1 MNAWAPV
8 DRGSGRPLVLIPGIQ
23 GRCQWMAPA
32 IEALSRRYRVL
43 SFSLNDLGASEGF
56 FDRCVARIDALLDAS
71 AGPEAPAVVTGVSFG
86 GLVAVRY
93 AARRAGRTSHLV
105 LTSSPSPRWPL
116 DPVSARYIRR
126 PRLAVPAFALRS
138 IPRIA
143 PEIAASLSSWTRR
156 TTFTARHLA
165 RVIRY
170 PLAPRH
176 MAAWVHA
183 WMSTDFVSD
192 CRSIRAPTLLIT
204 GDASLDRVV
213 PVASSLDYLQLIAG
227 SRHVVL
233 RQTGHLGLITKPD
246 AYARLIEAFVDA
258 QAPSLEPQSVSRKS

>member
-1 MNAWAPV
+1 MTAWTPI
-8 DRGSGRPLVLIPGIQ
+8 DRGAGRPLVLIPGIQ

-32 IEALSRRYRVL
+32 IETLSRRYRVL

-56 FDRCVARIDALLDAS
+56 FDRCLARIDSLLDAA
-71 AGPEAPAVVTGVSFG
+71 AGSTTPAIVAGVSFG

-93 AARRAGRTSHLV
+93 AARRASRTSHLI

-116 DPVSARYIRR
+116 DPVSARYIQR

-138 IPRIA
+138 VPRLA
-143 PEIAASLSSWTRR
+143 PEIAASLPSWTQRAR
-156 TTFTARHLA
+156 FTTQHLA

-192 CRSIRAPTLLIT
+192 CRAIRAPTLLIT
-204 GDASLDRVV
+204 GDAGLDRIV
-213 PVASSLDYLQLIAG
+213 PVASSLDYLQLIPG

-233 RQTGHLGLITKPD
+233 PRTGHIGLMTRPD
-246 AYARLIEAFVDA
+246 EYARLIEQFVDA
-258 QAPSLEPQSVSRKS
+258 SPVARRV

>member
-1 MNAWAPV
+1 MSAWAPV
-8 DRGSGRPLVLIPGIQ
+8 DRGTGDSLVLIPGIQ

-43 SFSLNDLGASEGF
+43 SFSLNDLGMSEGF
-56 FDRCVARIDALLDAS
+56 FDRCLSRIDALLDAT
-71 AGPEAPAVVTGVSFG
+71 AGPAPPAIVAGVSFG

-93 AARRAGRTSHLV
+93 AARRAERVSRLI

-138 IPRIA
+138 VPRIA
-143 PEIAASLSSWTRR
+143 PEIAASLPSWTRR
-156 TTFTARHLA
+156 AAFTTRHLA

-176 MAAWVHA
+176 MAAWVNA
-183 WMSTDFVSD
+183 WMSTDFLSD
-192 CRSIRAPTLLIT
+192 CRAIRAPTLLIT
-204 GDASLDRVV
+204 GEASLDRVV
-213 PVASSLDYLQLIAG
+213 PVASSLDYLQLIPG

-233 RQTGHLGLITKPD
+233 PRTGHIGLITRPD
-246 AYARLIEAFVDA
+246 EYARLIEQFVDA
-258 QAPSLEPQSVSRKS
+258 APVARRV